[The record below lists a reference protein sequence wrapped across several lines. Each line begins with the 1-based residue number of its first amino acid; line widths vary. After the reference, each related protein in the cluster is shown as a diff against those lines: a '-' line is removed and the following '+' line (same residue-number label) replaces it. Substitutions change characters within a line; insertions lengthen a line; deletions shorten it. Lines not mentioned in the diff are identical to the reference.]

1 MKILFFVR
9 DLGIGGSQ
17 RQLAALATGLARRGH
32 DVTALLLYAGGELEP
47 AVADSGVRLLSI
59 GKSSRWHAVGPLAK
73 IRRVLLRENADLL
86 YAFLPTQTTLAA
98 LLLPG
103 KLKTRLVFGVRASG
117 VQLDRYDYL
126 NALTYRSEAWL
137 ARRAHLIIA
146 NAQSVRADAIERGFP
161 RERIAVVANGIDTDA
176 MRPDAAAGGTLRKER
191 ELSRGTFVI
200 GCVARLDPMKDHANF
215 LAAAAQFMVK
225 NPDARFVCIGDG
237 PAHYRDELNALAHS
251 LGVADR
257 VLWIGQ
263 MRDIKAAFNAF
274 DIATLSSAFGEGFPN
289 VIGEA
294 MACGVPVVATDVG
307 DARAIVGQLGEI
319 APPGQPALLC
329 AGWERLR
336 ERLTKER
343 ALRKAARD
351 TIVTNYGLEAMVER
365 TERLLQQVAA
375 GNTGAEFARE
385 FV

>member
-1 MKILFFVR
+1 F
-9 DLGIGGSQ
+9 
-17 RQLAALATGLARRGH
+17 A
-32 DVTALLLYAGGELEP
+32 E
-47 AVADSGVRLLSI
+47 SGVRILTI
-59 GKSSRWHAVGPLAK
+59 GKSSRWHAIGPLAK
-73 IRRVLLRENADLL
+73 IRRVLLRESADLL

-146 NAQSVRADAIERGFP
+146 NSQSARAHGEERGFP

-176 MRPDAAAGGTLRKER
+176 MHPNAAAGQALRKKWG
-191 ELSRGTFVI
+191 LSPGAFVI

-215 LAAAAQFMVK
+215 LAAAAQFMDK
-225 NPDARFVCIGDG
+225 NPDARFVCVGDG

-257 VLWIGQ
+257 VLWVGQ

-274 DIATLSSAFGEGFPN
+274 DIATLSSAFGGGFPN
-289 VIGEA
+289 LIGEA
-294 MACGVPVVATDVG
+294 MACGVPVAATDVG
-307 DARAIVGQLGEI
+307 DARAIVGKLGEI
-319 APPGQPALLC
+319 APPGQPASLC
-329 AGWERLR
+329 ADWERLR
-336 ERLTKER
+336 ERLTKEPG
-343 ALRKAARD
+343 LRKAVRD
-351 TIVTNYGLEAMVER
+351 AIVANYGLEAMVER
-365 TERLLQQVAA
+365 TERVLQQVAA
-375 GNTGAEFARE
+375 GRAAADITRE
-385 FV
+385 LA